1 MSEQE
6 IQGNKYISQY
16 CRAKA
21 MAQDPA
27 DVKKTRFE
35 ALSRGAYLDVLLP
48 KSSDFNASA
57 LIQDGSPEELA
68 RASSRRNLFFDEKA
82 SIVLVLRTAADTD
95 TVRKLLPSLDLV
107 LAAHATDAVPQGSGN
122 AASASGKHDL
132 TSKVLA
138 AADDVEVLA
147 AGDQTYV
154 IWTTRLD
161 LTRPRTR
168 LQRPAIYFT
177 ATLAPRAD
185 HGADL
190 GKHQKDYLEPF
201 EPLARNVLESLNSAP
216 EFKAT
221 QVYLSENRIAK
232 VAPKPVRREETVR
245 PIRGATKRAFPTM
258 PALFTRMKY
267 TTVPGAFIAALT
279 LETSQV
285 ITGTIS
291 VQHIHVKASGF
302 DAEAIDAVAQD
313 NALRGI
319 KTDPDTATKDVEC
332 LTEASLP
339 LHLKAGDES
348 VLLYH
353 LPPTKQGIPGATTAA
368 LDFRLSATVKLEEG
382 SHTELDMSW
391 QSQQEPQQQAPETSY
406 KWSQPLISPEP
417 KDVRLSGQA
426 LPASIPPSGPP
437 PLSRPSGK
445 GVTFFFTAPETT
457 HQYDDFHLRIQCINH
472 STRSRRFAVMPVRS
486 KHSSL
491 TAHSLSTSDDADLVA
506 GIFNAPAL
514 QRPKSDEISF
524 HTPHVKIGPVM
535 PGASFDAAIELRA
548 KKTGVLDLGPFKIED
563 LDTRQTVDV
572 VDLPDVTAFEALE
585 GSKSY
590 GPSKFTM
597 RFDSSQ
603 LARSKAVARPELD
616 ERFWGKIEKP
626 GSRKQ

>member
-1 MSEQE
+1 
-6 IQGNKYISQY
+6 
-16 CRAKA
+16 

-35 ALSRGAYLDVLLP
+35 ALSRGAYLDVMLP
-48 KSSDFNASA
+48 KSSDFSASA

-68 RASSRRNLFFDEKA
+68 RAPSRRNLFFDEKA
-82 SIVLVLRTAADTD
+82 SIVLVLRTTADAD
-95 TVRKLLPSLDLV
+95 IVRESLPSLDLV

-177 ATLAPRAD
+177 ATLALRAD

-201 EPLARNVLESLNSAP
+201 EPLARNVLESLNAAP
-216 EFKAT
+216 EFKGT

-245 PIRGATKRAFPTM
+245 PIRGAAKRAFPTM

-291 VQHIHVKASGF
+291 VQHIDVKVSGS
-302 DAEAIDAVAQD
+302 DGEAIDAVAQD
-313 NALRGI
+313 NALRGVNS
-319 KTDPDTATKDVEC
+319 DADTAMSGIQC
-332 LTEASLP
+332 LTEANLP
-339 LHLKAGDES
+339 MHLKAGDES
-348 VLLYH
+348 VLLYY
-353 LPPTKQGIPGATTAA
+353 LPQTKQGIPGAITAA
-368 LDFRLSATVKLEEG
+368 LDFRLAATVELEEG

-391 QSQQEPQQQAPETSY
+391 QSQQEPQQPVLATLY
-406 KWSQPLISPEP
+406 NWSPPLSSPEP

-426 LPASIPPSGPP
+426 LPASIPPTGPP

-457 HQYDDFHLRIQCINH
+457 HQYDDFYLRIQCINH

-486 KHSSL
+486 KQSNL
-491 TAHSLSTSDDADLVA
+491 AANSLSTSDDADLVA
-506 GIFNAPAL
+506 GIFNAPPL
-514 QRPKSDEISF
+514 QRPEPDELF
-524 HTPHVKIGPVM
+524 CHTPHVNVGPVM

-548 KKTGVLDLGPFKIED
+548 KRTGVLDLGTFRIED
-563 LDTRQTVDV
+563 LDTQQTVDV
-572 VDLPDVTAFEALE
+572 VDLPDVIALEALE
-585 GSKSY
+585 GSRSY
-590 GPSKFTM
+590 GPSKFTI
-597 RFDSSQ
+597 RFDSGQ

-616 ERFWGKIEKP
+616 ERFWGKMEKP

>member
-1 MSEQE
+1 
-6 IQGNKYISQY
+6 
-16 CRAKA
+16 
-21 MAQDPA
+21 MAQDLA

-68 RASSRRNLFFDEKA
+68 RAPSRRNLFFDEKA
-82 SIVLVLRTAADTD
+82 SIVLVLRTTADTD
-95 TVRKLLPSLDLV
+95 AVRELLPSLDLV

-138 AADDVEVLA
+138 AVEDVEVLA

-177 ATLAPRAD
+177 ATLALRAD
-185 HGADL
+185 YGADIVTH
-190 GKHQKDYLEPF
+190 GKDYLEPF
-201 EPLARNVLESLNSAP
+201 EPLPRNVLESLNSAT
-216 EFKAT
+216 ELRGT

-291 VQHIHVKASGF
+291 VQHIDVKASGL
-302 DAEAIDAVAQD
+302 DAGATDAVAQD

-319 KTDPDTATKDVEC
+319 TSDSDTGTKSVQC

-339 LHLKAGDES
+339 MHLKAGDES

-353 LPPTKQGIPGATTAA
+353 LPRTKQSNPSTTTAA
-368 LDFRLSATVKLEEG
+368 LDFRLSATVKLEED

-391 QSQQEPQQQAPETSY
+391 QSQQEPQQPAPEPSY
-406 KWSQPLISPEP
+406 KWSRPLSNPEP

-426 LPASIPPSGPP
+426 LPASIPPSAPA

-457 HQYDDFHLRIQCINH
+457 HQYDDFLLKVQCINH
-472 STRSRRFAVMPVRS
+472 SARSRRFAVMPVRS

-491 TAHSLSTSDDADLVA
+491 AAHSLSASDDADLVA
-506 GIFNAPAL
+506 GIFNAPPL
-514 QRPKSDEISF
+514 QPPKPDEISC
-524 HTPHVKIGPVM
+524 HTPHVKIGPIS

-548 KKTGVLDLGPFKIED
+548 KRTGVLNLGTFKIED

-572 VDLPDVTAFEALE
+572 VDLPDIIALEALE
-585 GSKSY
+585 GSKLY
-590 GPSKFTM
+590 GPSKFTV

-616 ERFWGKIEKP
+616 ERFWGKMDKP